1 MANPP
6 DRDVPSSPAAD
17 AGMRLSGTDRV
28 EGFSDAVFAIVITL
42 LVLDLYDP
50 HHGPGELVPGLAAA
64 WPAYVAFLVSF
75 VYVGVIWLNHH
86 GLFRRIRRMDVGL
99 LWINLAILF
108 SAVIVP
114 FPTAVLGDAL
124 GDEGNPHGQR
134 VAVVLYALVAAVMSA
149 PWWGVFTY
157 LRDHPELLQ
166 PGVSPRYLQT
176 QRIRPLTGLVMY
188 VVCGIGGWF
197 IAPVVGVVCIAV
209 VILYHALTCEGLHE
223 GPLGRLLG
231 AAGRR

>member
-1 MANPP
+1 MPNPP
-6 DRDVPSSPAAD
+6 DRDVPSSAAAD
-17 AGMRLSGTDRV
+17 DGMRLSETNRV

-42 LVLDLYDP
+42 LVLDVYDP
-50 HHGPGELVPGLAAA
+50 HHAPGGLVPALAVA

-75 VYVGVIWLNHH
+75 LYVGVIWLNHH

-114 FPTAVLGDAL
+114 FPTAVLGDAF
-124 GDEGNPHGQR
+124 GDGGTAHDQR

-149 PWWGVFTY
+149 PWWGVFSY
-157 LRDHPELLQ
+157 LCGRPELLE
-166 PGVSPRYLQT
+166 PGVSPHWLRS
-176 QRIRPLTGLVMY
+176 QRIRPLTGLVLY

-197 IAPVVGVVCIAV
+197 VAPAVGVVCIAV
-209 VILYHALTCEGLHE
+209 VILYHALTSQGLHE
-223 GPLGRLLG
+223 GPLGRLVG
-231 AAGRR
+231 AARRR

>member
-1 MANPP
+1 MPNPP
-6 DRDVPSSPAAD
+6 DRDVPSSPATD
-17 AGMRLSGTDRV
+17 DGLRLSDTSRV

-50 HHGPGELVPGLAAA
+50 HHGSGELVPGLLGN

-86 GLFRRIRRMDVGL
+86 GLFRRIRHMDVGL

-114 FPTAVLGDAL
+114 FPTAVLGDAF
-124 GDEGNPHGQR
+124 GEAGSPHDRR

-149 PWWGVFTY
+149 PWWGVFSY
-157 LRDHPELLQ
+157 LRDHPELLET
-166 PGVSPRYLQT
+166 GVSPRYLQS
-176 QRIRPLTGLVMY
+176 QRIRPLTGLVLY

-197 IAPVVGVVCIAV
+197 VAPAVGLVCIAV
-209 VILYHALTCEGLHE
+209 VILYHALTSEGLHE
-223 GPLGRLLG
+223 GPLGRLFG

>member
-6 DRDVPSSPAAD
+6 DRDVPSGPAAD
-17 AGMRLSGTDRV
+17 DGMRLADTSRV

-50 HHGPGELVPGLAAA
+50 DHGPGELVPGLAGK

-86 GLFRRIRRMDVGL
+86 GLFRLIRRMDVGL

-114 FPTAVLGDAL
+114 FPTAVLGDAF
-124 GDEGNPHGQR
+124 GDAGDRHDQR

-149 PWWGVFTY
+149 PWWGVFGY
-157 LRDHPELLQ
+157 LCDHPELLE
-166 PGVSPRYLQT
+166 PGVSPGYLRS
-176 QRIRPLTGLVMY
+176 QRTRPLTGLVLY

-197 IAPVVGVVCIAV
+197 IAPVVGLVCIAV
-209 VILYHALTCEGLHE
+209 VIIYHALTSEGLHE
-223 GPLGRLLG
+223 GPLGRLFG
-231 AAGRR
+231 AARRR

>member
-6 DRDVPSSPAAD
+6 DHDIPSGPSD
-17 AGMRLSGTDRV
+17 DGTRLSDTSRV

-50 HHGPGELVPGLAAA
+50 DYRSGELAPVLAGQ

-124 GDEGNPHGQR
+124 ARTGDLHDQR
-134 VAVVLYALVAAVMSA
+134 VAVVPYALIAAVMSA

-157 LRDHPELLQ
+157 LRGRPELLE
-166 PGVSPRYLQT
+166 PGVSPRYLQA
-176 QRIRPLTGLVMY
+176 QRVRPLTGLVLY
-188 VVCGIGGWF
+188 VICGLGGWF
-197 IAPVVGVVCIAV
+197 IDPAVGLVCIAV
-209 VILYHALTCEGLHE
+209 VILYHALTSEGLRE
-223 GPLGRLLG
+223 GPLGRLFD
-231 AAGRR
+231 AVRR

>member
-17 AGMRLSGTDRV
+17 DGMRLSGTSRV

-50 HHGPGELVPGLAAA
+50 DHGPGELVPGLAGK

-75 VYVGVIWLNHH
+75 VCVGVIWLNHH
-86 GLFRRIRRMDVGL
+86 GLFRLIRRMDVGL

-114 FPTAVLGDAL
+114 
-124 GDEGNPHGQR
+124 
-134 VAVVLYALVAAVMSA
+134 
-149 PWWGVFTY
+149 
-157 LRDHPELLQ
+157 
-166 PGVSPRYLQT
+166 
-176 QRIRPLTGLVMY
+176 
-188 VVCGIGGWF
+188 
-197 IAPVVGVVCIAV
+197 
-209 VILYHALTCEGLHE
+209 
-223 GPLGRLLG
+223 
-231 AAGRR
+231 